1 MWVFG
6 RRLKRAA
13 RQDPHA
19 YLIYS
24 DKRYVEDS
32 CKPRTQP
39 AALFTLRY
47 LHDTI
52 RSQFIDFH
60 TAIAGPE
67 FNIPPRMILPDE
79 VEHIWL

>member
-1 MWVFG
+1 MVVGLWEEAQKG
-6 RRLKRAA
+6 RSA
-13 RQDPHA
+13 RSTGVP
-19 YLIYS
+19 S
-24 DKRYVEDS
+24 KRYVEDS
-32 CKPRTQP
+32 CKARTQP
-39 AALFTLRY
+39 AAFFTPRY